1 MDQLSRLDV
10 EEHEINRLE
19 RELVEATVHRINVRW
34 ELERIL
40 ENNAVLYRTEEI
52 GIHSLPVEILVNIFY
67 ELLLI
72 PHSGSTGRLMAV
84 CRQWQLVI
92 LNTPLLWSVIH
103 VNVPSRLDKLDILI
117 TYCQNSVQRSASIP
131 LDISLYFPEMK
142 PEFHSITKKEQK
154 DRVIQRDDPCLRRF
168 LKRLSRNDSATFD
181 KRIKAH
187 HLRWKKILQILM
199 GDIGEVMGR
208 WNSFECDFFCKQRG
222 HNPILA
228 FLEWDTFDYSA
239 STLEKLVEERLSQIP
254 RIMRKTAPPLLPG
267 SYVCRLPNVE
277 SMVNLDGFGQYS
289 IRNLVYSW
297 KDPNLLRFMLT
308 LHSLTHLHIE
318 FFNTQ
323 RVDPRFRQEA
333 IINSDKELNIIQGTR
348 RDFWALLEAPNL
360 ESLTLTHFS
369 STLFLPVPIIVNYTF
384 PSLKRVVI
392 IQHHWSL
399 FLRTFLD
406 FLHEL
411 IRHAPRLTSIQCNRR
426 QEFVSAL
433 TRYSC
438 RTVYLSPSDI
448 RPSGKVV
455 EGEEGVPP
463 RSIRTLDILTLL
475 ED

>member
-1 MDQLSRLDV
+1 MPQFSNLDM
-10 EEHEINRLE
+10 EEDEINRLE

-40 ENNAVLYRTEEI
+40 ENNAVLYRTERI
-52 GIHSLPVEILVNIFY
+52 GIHSLPVEILVNLFY

-92 LNTPLLWSVIH
+92 LNTPPLWSVIH

-142 PEFHSITKKEQK
+142 AEFHSITERKQN
-154 DRVIQRDDPCLRRF
+154 DGVIQRDDPCLHRF
-168 LKRLSRNDSATFD
+168 LKRLSRNDSAAFD
-181 KRIKAH
+181 KRIKVH
-187 HLRWKKILQILM
+187 HLRWKQIFQILM
-199 GDIGEVMGR
+199 GDRGEVMGR
-208 WNSFECDFFCKQRG
+208 WNSFECDFFCKKER

-228 FLEWDTFDYSA
+228 FLEWDTFDYST
-239 STLEKLVEERLSQIP
+239 STLEKLVEDRRSHIP
-254 RIMRKTAPPLLPG
+254 RVMRKTAPPLLPG
-267 SYVCRLPNVE
+267 RYVCRLPNVE
-277 SMVNLDGFGQYS
+277 SMVNLHGFGQYS

-297 KDPNLLRFMLT
+297 KDPDLLRFMLT

-318 FFNTQ
+318 FFNMR

-333 IINSDKELNIIQGTR
+333 IINSDKELHIMQGTR

-369 STLFLPVPIIVNYTF
+369 STIFLQVPIIVNYTF
-384 PSLKRVVI
+384 PSLKRIVI

-406 FLHEL
+406 FLHEV

-426 QEFVSAL
+426 QEFVSTL
-433 TRYSC
+433 TRYNC
-438 RTVYLSPSDI
+438 RTVYLSPFDS
-448 RPSGKVV
+448 RPLKKVV
-455 EGEEGVPP
+455 EDEEGIPP
-463 RSIRTLDILTLL
+463 RPIRTLDILTLL